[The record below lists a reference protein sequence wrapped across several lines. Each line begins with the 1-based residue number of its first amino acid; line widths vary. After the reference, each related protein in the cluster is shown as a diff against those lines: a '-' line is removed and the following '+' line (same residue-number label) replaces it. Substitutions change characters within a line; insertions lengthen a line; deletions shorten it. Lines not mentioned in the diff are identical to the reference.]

1 MQQAKEQKLEKT
13 LKSNGTLREKKKI
26 EKLIIEVGDGE
37 TFLDKVEI
45 FLETKE
51 ISARKSTIQN
61 YSTALNI
68 HSKPLHNKSIESIT
82 INDVQK
88 IINSMLINRAAAI
101 VVLYARTLRAF
112 TSKAIRLQ

>member
-1 MQQAKEQKLEKT
+1 MRET
-13 LKSNGTLREKKKI
+13 LKQKGTLRKEKEVDKSV
-26 EKLIIEVGDGE
+26 IEVAEGE

-61 YSTALNI
+61 YSTALNK
-68 HSKPLHNKSIESIT
+68 HSKPLHNKFIESIT

-88 IINSMLINRAAAI
+88 IINKRGKNCWGG
-101 VVLYARTLRAF
+101 VCW
-112 TSKAIRLQ
+112 LQG